1 MNDEHLAETRGEPT
15 TPVKPETPKT
25 VHGWSPV
32 DAGRLH
38 FRVDSL
44 NDPSAGRETRLT
56 VPLHEANL
64 VASLRSDGLHSPA
77 FDIDS
82 PVYVIPSST
91 PGHHHLYLERPIT
104 WRSYRRLLRALHRA
118 GYVENA
124 VYFRSLDRGAT
135 FLRLPWVKKTAEE
148 SARGTQVAAVDQR
161 TADRVMRT
169 IRWRVRC
176 KLLYWWLTGN

>member
-1 MNDEHLAETRGEPT
+1 
-15 TPVKPETPKT
+15 
-25 VHGWSPV
+25 
-32 DAGRLH
+32 
-38 FRVDSL
+38 
-44 NDPSAGRETRLT
+44 
-56 VPLHEANL
+56 
-64 VASLRSDGLHSPA
+64 
-77 FDIDS
+77 
-82 PVYVIPSST
+82 
-91 PGHHHLYLERPIT
+91 
-104 WRSYRRLLRALHRA
+104 
-118 GYVENA
+118 